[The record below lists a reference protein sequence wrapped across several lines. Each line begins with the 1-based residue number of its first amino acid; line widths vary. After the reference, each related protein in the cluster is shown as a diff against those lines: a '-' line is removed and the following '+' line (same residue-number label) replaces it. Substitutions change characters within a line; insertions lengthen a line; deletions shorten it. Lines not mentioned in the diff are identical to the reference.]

1 MRMDPRRWKF
11 GGGVW
16 VIVGVAALA
25 VVLALVIMM
34 VPRAEVA
41 ARVNGEKILAE
52 DVEQMKEQ
60 YQQSG
65 MSITFDQALEQLI
78 AKVLL
83 LQAAEQQGHLITME
97 EADQKWQDQLAAANR
112 TIEDFMA
119 QLDLYGVSYD
129 EYLEDYREHASIEN
143 YLTAAVPV
151 DEVTEEEAREFY
163 DDYAQ
168 QHPDEELPSF
178 EDAKSG
184 IIQMLEQERRQ
195 DAQVAMQ
202 LLIEDLREKANV
214 KYG

>member
-25 VVLALVIMM
+25 VVLVLAIMM

-60 YQQSG
+60 YQQRG